1 MNRALK
7 WKLIVGFVL
16 VFLAGGMTGAFIT
29 TSQAFHFLVG
39 PHHPGFS
46 AERMR
51 NRLRWQLHLTDE
63 QVTKISPVIDKAA
76 AQLETI
82 RMETGRHVREIF
94 AETHREIAA
103 DLTAEQRTKLQEI
116 EGRHRRWLHRGR
128 GVQEATPEPSA
139 SAQ

>member
-29 TSQAFHFLVG
+29 ASQAFHFLVG
-39 PHHPGFS
+39 PHHHGFS

-51 NRLRWQLHLTDE
+51 SRLRWQLHLTDE
-63 QVTKISPVIDKAA
+63 QLAKISPVIDKAA

-82 RMETGRHVREIF
+82 RTETGRHVRETF

-103 DLTAEQRTKLQEI
+103 DLTPEQRAKLQKM
-116 EGRHRRWLHRGR
+116 EGRQRRWLHRAR
-128 GVQEATPEPSA
+128 GMREATPEPSA

>member
-7 WKLIVGFVL
+7 WKLIVGFLL

-29 TSQAFHFLVG
+29 ASQTFHFLVG
-39 PHHPGFS
+39 QHHHGFS

-51 NRLRWQLHLTDE
+51 SRLRWQLHLTDE
-63 QVTKISPVIDKAA
+63 QLAKISPVIDKAA

-82 RMETGRHVREIF
+82 RTETGRRVRETF

-103 DLTAEQRTKLQEI
+103 DLTPEQRTKLQKM
-116 EGRHRRWLHRGR
+116 EGRQRRWLHRAR
-128 GVQEATPEPSA
+128 GMHEATPEPSA

>member
-1 MNRALK
+1 MNPALK
-7 WKLIVGFVL
+7 WKLIVGFLL

-29 TSQAFHFLVG
+29 ASRTFHVLVG

-51 NRLRWQLHLTDE
+51 SRLRWQLHLTDE
-63 QVTKISPVIDKAA
+63 QLAKISPVIDKAA

-82 RMETGRHVREIF
+82 RMETGQRVRETF

-103 DLTAEQRTKLQEI
+103 DLTPEQRAKLKTMEARQ
-116 EGRHRRWLHRGR
+116 RRWMHRAR
-128 GVQEATPEPSA
+128 GMHEATPEPSA

>member
-29 TSQAFHFLVG
+29 ASQTFHFLVG

-51 NRLRWQLHLTDE
+51 SRLRWQLHLTDE
-63 QVTKISPVIDKAA
+63 QLAKISPVIDKAA

-82 RMETGRHVREIF
+82 RMETGRRVRETF
-94 AETHREIAA
+94 AETHREIAV
-103 DLTAEQRTKLQEI
+103 DLTPEQRAKLQQMEA
-116 EGRHRRWLHRGR
+116 RQRRWLHRAR
-128 GVQEATPEPSA
+128 GMH
-139 SAQ
+139 